1 MPCGNLAA
9 CGNKRARQRVDAL
22 QSADRSA
29 PFRSKL
35 RRTGTS
41 DLFQT
46 CFKHS
51 RQQACNAVRHHNSP
65 IGPPCPAQACGAL
78 RIGHSTT
85 TTTTTHHHHLAH
97 NHTASLLV
105 GTASHTLC
113 SGGCKES
120 GGCCAGFVKPAIFV
134 AWHRATHQR
143 AASKRH
149 PKSNA
154 KLLGVSTH
162 QCKVPAGCALLE
174 QHRATILARLPRP
187 IAGAPRSLR
196 GVRVIPSVLVRGQI
210 KRRDQHVAAA

>member
-1 MPCGNLAA
+1 M
-9 CGNKRARQRVDAL
+9 QRVDAL

-120 GGCCAGFVKPAIFV
+120 GGCCAGFVKPPSLLAYGV
-134 AWHRATHQR
+134 DTPRTTHTASSIQTPSQKQCQASWRVNARVQGSCRLRPPR
-143 AASKRH
+143 AASSNH
-149 PKSNA
+149 PCEAA
-154 KLLGVSTH
+154 KTNRRCSSFIARSSGDT
-162 QCKVPAGCALLE
+162 KCA
-174 QHRATILARLPRP
+174 RARA
-187 IAGAPRSLR
+187 
-196 GVRVIPSVLVRGQI
+196 
-210 KRRDQHVAAA
+210 DQTA